1 MRLKDQVAIVTG
13 AGVGLGKAIALAY
26 SIEGARIV
34 VAEIDPQTGS
44 ATAQK
49 IRERGGEALFIPTD
63 VAQEEQVRAMAHTT
77 LEKYGRTDILVN
89 NAGIQSYG
97 RDTRAHELSAEV
109 WERTLAVNLRGTW
122 SCAKYVIP
130 YMLEQG
136 RGCIIN
142 LASPTSFRGYE
153 GLTAYSVSK
162 GGIAALT
169 RAMAAD
175 YSRHHIRVNA
185 IVPGCMDTPMNA
197 ARLSDDAMRLR
208 RIAMTPYGR
217 LGTMEDVAGLAV
229 FLASAEAEFCVGG
242 FYAIDGGLMA
252 I

>member
-13 AGVGLGKAIALAY
+13 AGVGLGKSIALAY
-26 SIEGARIV
+26 STEGARVV

-44 ATAQK
+44 ATAAE
-49 IRERGGEALFIPTD
+49 IRQRGGEALFISTD
-63 VAQEEQVRAMAHTT
+63 VAEEEQVRAMIDTT
-77 LEKYGRTDILVN
+77 VRKYGRTDILVN
-89 NAGIQSYG
+89 NAGIQFYG
-97 RDTRAHELSAEV
+97 REARAHELSTEV

-122 SCAKYVIP
+122 LCAKYVIP
-130 YMLEQG
+130 SMLEQG

-142 LASPTSFRGYE
+142 LASPTGSRGYE

-197 ARLSDDAMRLR
+197 SRLSDDAMRR
-208 RIAMTPYGR
+208 HRIAMTPYGR

-229 FLASAEAEFCVGG
+229 FLASPEAEFCVGG